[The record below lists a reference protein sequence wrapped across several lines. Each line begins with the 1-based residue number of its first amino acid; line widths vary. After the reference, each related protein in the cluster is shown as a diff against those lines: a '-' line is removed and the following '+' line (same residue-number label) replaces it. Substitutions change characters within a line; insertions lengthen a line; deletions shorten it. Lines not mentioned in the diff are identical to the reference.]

1 MSRTSTLQLSQ
12 LTQTAA
18 TPPLPLFAQWAIA
31 FAATVT
37 LWERRAKTRRAL
49 ADLDQA
55 RLQDVG
61 ISPEE
66 ARDEIRKRYWN
77 A

>member
-18 TPPLPLFAQWAIA
+18 TQPLPLFAQWAIA

>member
-18 TPPLPLFAQWAIA
+18 TQPLPLFAQWAIA

-37 LWERRAKTRRAL
+37 LWERRAKTRKAL

>member
-12 LTQTAA
+12 FTQTAA
-18 TPPLPLFAQWAIA
+18 TQPLRLFAQWAIA

-37 LWERRAKTRRAL
+37 LWERRAKTRKAL

>member
-12 LTQTAA
+12 LAQTAA
-18 TPPLPLFAQWAIA
+18 TQPLPFVAQWAIA

-37 LWERRAKTRRAL
+37 LWERRARTRKAL
-49 ADLDQA
+49 ANLDRA
-55 RLQDVG
+55 RLQDIGVT
-61 ISPEE
+61 PEE
-66 ARDEIRKRYWN
+66 AREETRKRYWN

>member
-18 TPPLPLFAQWAIA
+18 TQPLPLFAQWAIA

-37 LWERRAKTRRAL
+37 LWERRAKTRKAL
-49 ADLDQA
+49 ADLDHA